1 MNTTRLLNL
10 LNPVSRATAYA
21 MSSTSVSALAI
32 SASAAQGSNPSG
44 PAPSIDVAELRRQST
59 PQRLV
64 ARARADGARI
74 AWRSKHQGLYRERSW
89 SDAAHLI
96 ASAAMGL
103 EHLGLARGER
113 VAIMGDVCEEWLIAD
128 QAAQALGAVVYG
140 IYPTASTPE
149 VEYQLQDG
157 GASIFIAEDQEYLDK
172 VLPLI
177 DRLPALRQIVI
188 IDDSA
193 LLGFDHPK
201 LVRWSALLEQAQADP
216 RSSPSTSDSRASS
229 IDWLEARA
237 ARVGPDDPAFI
248 VYTSGTTGNPKGA
261 LVTHGRHLA
270 GAANLILH
278 YPELTQPQR
287 TVIYLPLCHVLGR
300 DVAFTLPLL
309 GGVVPHFGEDPEDL
323 ATTLFEVAPT
333 VLITVPRYLQKFA
346 AGVLVGIRNTR
357 GIKSVAYELA
367 MRVARRHARARWEK
381 RSGAA
386 IAAAAAAAR
395 MLVLGRV
402 LNKLGLDRLKLV
414 LCGGAPLPADTAA
427 LWQIWGVD
435 VREIYG
441 QTEEAGAIITGQ
453 RGPFPRPGDV
463 GELAAGWEMKL
474 VPVDEGSA
482 PTRGE
487 IWLRGDCRFEG
498 YWGQPQATAEVLL
511 PDGWLR
517 TGDVGELIDG
527 RLRLVDRARDFIV
540 TAGGKTLS
548 PSTIEN
554 LLRASPYVA
563 EAIVIGHARK
573 YLTALIEIDYD
584 TVSDWARAQNIAYT
598 GFASLIEHPEVIAL
612 IGREI
617 AQSNRQLARVETIK
631 AFRILPKML
640 DPETEGEPV
649 TPTRKVKRKQMEAR
663 FGDLIESMYGDAE
676 SGLLAEAAGGI
687 LDH

>member
-1 MNTTRLLNL
+1 MKTPPSPESLRQQTAPGLLL
-10 LNPVSRATAYA
+10 
-21 MSSTSVSALAI
+21 
-32 SASAAQGSNPSG
+32 
-44 PAPSIDVAELRRQST
+44 E
-59 PQRLV
+59 
-64 ARARADGARI
+64 RARSDGATI

-89 SDAAHLI
+89 REAAERI
-96 ASAAMGL
+96 AQVAAGL
-103 EHLGLARGER
+103 DRLGLARGER
-113 VAIMGDVCEEWLIAD
+113 LAIMGDVCEEWVIAD

-140 IYPTASTPE
+140 IYPTASMQE
-149 VEYQLQDG
+149 LEYQMRDG
-157 GASIFIAEDQEYLDK
+157 GAAVFVAEDQEYLDK
-172 VLPLI
+172 VLPLL
-177 DRLPALRQIVI
+177 DRLPALRHVVI

-193 LLGFDHPK
+193 LLGFEHPK
-201 LVRWSALLEQAQADP
+201 LVRWKHLHQDAPVDALGWLAD
-216 RSSPSTSDSRASS
+216 RARQ
-229 IDWLEARA
+229 IQ
-237 ARVGPDDPAFI
+237 PDDPAFI
-248 VYTSGTTGNPKGA
+248 VYTSGTTGHPKGA

-278 YPELTQPQR
+278 YPELGRPQR

-300 DVAFTLPLL
+300 DVAWTLPLL

-323 ATTLFEVAPT
+323 ATTFFEVAPT

-357 GIKSVAYELA
+357 GIKAWAYELA
-367 MRVARRHARARWEK
+367 MSAARVHARARWQGEP
-381 RSGAA
+381 GLLVAA
-386 IAAAAAAAR
+386 GAAAAR
-395 MLVLGRV
+395 ALVLRRV
-402 LNKLGLDRLKLV
+402 LNKLGLDKLNLV

-474 VPVDEGSA
+474 VPVDEGAGESL
-482 PTRGE
+482 PGSVERGE

-498 YWGQPQATAEVLL
+498 YWGQPEASAEVLQA
-511 PDGWLR
+511 DGWLR
-517 TGDVGELIDG
+517 TGDVGELSNG
-527 RLRLVDRARDFIV
+527 RLKLVDRARDFIV

-598 GFASLIEHPEVIAL
+598 GFASLVDHPQVGAL
-612 IGREI
+612 IEREI
-617 AQSNRQLARVETIK
+617 GQANSQLARVETIK

-663 FGDLIESMYGDAE
+663 FHDLIESMYGDGEAR
-676 SGLLAEAAGGI
+676 LLAEAAAGM
-687 LDH
+687 LK

>member
-1 MNTTRLLNL
+1 MKTPPSPESLRQQTAPGLLL
-10 LNPVSRATAYA
+10 
-21 MSSTSVSALAI
+21 
-32 SASAAQGSNPSG
+32 
-44 PAPSIDVAELRRQST
+44 E
-59 PQRLV
+59 
-64 ARARADGARI
+64 RARSDGATI

-89 SDAAHLI
+89 REAAERI
-96 ASAAMGL
+96 AQVAAGL
-103 EHLGLARGER
+103 DRLGLARGER
-113 VAIMGDVCEEWLIAD
+113 LAIMGDVCEEWVIAD

-140 IYPTASTPE
+140 IYPTASMQE
-149 VEYQLQDG
+149 LEYQMRDG
-157 GASIFIAEDQEYLDK
+157 GAAIFVAEDQEYLDK
-172 VLPLI
+172 VLPLL
-177 DRLPALRQIVI
+177 DRLPALRHVVI

-193 LLGFDHPK
+193 LLGFEHPK
-201 LVRWSALLEQAQADP
+201 LVRWKHLHQDAPVDALGWLAD
-216 RSSPSTSDSRASS
+216 RARQ
-229 IDWLEARA
+229 IQ
-237 ARVGPDDPAFI
+237 PDDPAFI
-248 VYTSGTTGNPKGA
+248 VYTSGTTGHPKGA

-278 YPELTQPQR
+278 YPELGRPQR

-300 DVAFTLPLL
+300 DVAWTLPLL

-323 ATTLFEVAPT
+323 ATTFFEVAPT

-357 GIKSVAYELA
+357 GIKAWAYELA
-367 MRVARRHARARWEK
+367 MSAARVHARARWQGEP
-381 RSGAA
+381 GLLVAA
-386 IAAAAAAAR
+386 GAAAAR
-395 MLVLGRV
+395 ALVLRRV
-402 LNKLGLDRLKLV
+402 LNKLGLDKLNLV

-474 VPVDEGSA
+474 VPVDEGASESL
-482 PTRGE
+482 PGSVERGE

-498 YWGQPQATAEVLL
+498 YWGQPEASAEVLQA
-511 PDGWLR
+511 DGWLR
-517 TGDVGELIDG
+517 TGDVGELSNG
-527 RLRLVDRARDFIV
+527 RLKLVDRARDFIV

-598 GFASLIEHPEVIAL
+598 GFASLVDHPQVGAL
-612 IGREI
+612 IEREI
-617 AQSNRQLARVETIK
+617 GQANSQLARVETIK

-663 FGDLIESMYGDAE
+663 FRDLIESMYGDGEAR
-676 SGLLAEAAGGI
+676 LLAEAAAGM
-687 LDH
+687 LK